1 MIRKNQRLINGLN
14 LLSDNPQWRK
24 WLGIHVTLTPHIGEM
39 SRLTGKTGK
48 FFRKEKIRVS
58 SVSVPCPVVLRRK
71 SETLLEHCAEV
82 IAVAE
87 SAEMCNL
94 REVERIMQ
102 PDKNFRLFHSSFAK
116 KLPETLSEV
125 ALKQFPQIVGI
136 DVQRVGKLRE

>member
-1 MIRKNQRLINGLN
+1 MLRLKADSQFHVPDLPECEPCFLRQTAIRT
-14 LLSDNPQWRK
+14 DC
-24 WLGIHVTLTPHIGEM
+24 M
-39 SRLTGKTGK
+39 SVRLTEKTGK

-87 SAEMCNL
+87 TAEMCNL